1 MAYKPGSDVIAFKEV
16 DTGGNSAGNG
26 GDGYNKGDITNKANI
41 NFQPT
46 NKAEG
51 ADVDARTG
59 DHVKQ
64 KAYWDAEANGGDAS
78 AKVKMGDAEHAKA
91 KKGDAKDAKM
101 KKANAEDVSAK
112 ANGGKAS
119 SNGDQESESGHNRS
133 EVEAN
138 TTAKQW
144 NDFAADQS
152 QMVAAGNG
160 GDGGDE
166 NIAAG
171 GDVEFALVHSV
182 ETTKVVEMERALNN
196 SEKFD
201 IDDFVS
207 I

>member
-1 MAYKPGSDVIAFKEV
+1 MAYQLGSDVIAFKEI

-26 GDGYNKGDITNKANI
+26 GDGYNKGDITNKPNI
-41 NFQPT
+41 NFEPT

-78 AKVKMGDAEHAKA
+78 AKL
-91 KKGDAKDAKM
+91 KM
-101 KKANAEDVSAK
+101 KKAEAEDVSAK
-112 ANGGKAS
+112 ANGGRAS

-160 GDGGDE
+160 GDGGEE

-171 GDVEFALVHSV
+171 GDVEFALVHSE
-182 ETTKVVEMERALNN
+182 ETTKVVEMEKVLND

-201 IDDFVS
+201 IDDLVS

>member
-1 MAYKPGSDVIAFKEV
+1 MEYEFGSDVIAFKEI

-26 GDGYNKGDITNKANI
+26 GDGYNEGDITNKPKI
-41 NFQPT
+41 NFEPT
-46 NKAEG
+46 NKADG

-78 AKVKMGDAEHAKA
+78 AKVKKAE
-91 KKGDAKDAKM
+91 
-101 KKANAEDVSAK
+101 AEDVSAK

-138 TTAKQW
+138 TTAKQ
-144 NDFAADQS
+144 S
-152 QMVAAGNG
+152 QMAAAGNG

-182 ETTKVVEMERALNN
+182 ETTKVAELENVLND

-201 IDDFVS
+201 IDDLVS

>member
-1 MAYKPGSDVIAFKEV
+1 MAYGLGSDVIAFKEI

-26 GDGYNKGDITNKANI
+26 GDGYNKGDITSKPEI
-41 NFQPT
+41 NFEPT

-78 AKVKMGDAEHAKA
+78 AKVKKAE
-91 KKGDAKDAKM
+91 
-101 KKANAEDVSAK
+101 AEDVSAK
-112 ANGGKAS
+112 ANGGKAR

-138 TTAKQW
+138 TTAKQS
-144 NDFAADQS
+144 NELEADQS
-152 QMVAAGNG
+152 QMAAAGNG
-160 GDGGDE
+160 GEGGDE

-182 ETTKVVEMERALNN
+182 ETTRVAELENVLNE

-201 IDDFVS
+201 IEDFLS